1 MPMKRLLIVLAIL
14 LQQFGNLRAEDAPG
28 EVSKTWQD
36 VNDAVARIDALME
49 KSWTENGITPAKP
62 AGDAEF
68 LRRLSLDL
76 AGKIPRVADARAFL
90 EARPAI
96 NGLTAQDLSR
106 VRRERRQKLIDRLLE
121 APTYVTSFTDF
132 WQAALIPEAETDQQ
146 LRFLQPGFE
155 AWLRNKLMDDIAYD
169 KLARE
174 LLTAELTNL
183 NRQNPR
189 ASEATPDAFF
199 RAKQFKPEDLAAAT
213 SRVFLGVRLE
223 CAQCHDH
230 PFDTWKREQFW
241 SFAAFYSGIRPAQ
254 GNAPAAFAEV
264 SEIQKITKVRIPDTD
279 RFVEAAFL
287 NHSRPEWKEG
297 ISPRKT
303 LADWVTSADN
313 PRFAR
318 TAVNRLW
325 GHFLGRGFVEPVDD
339 FGESNPATHP
349 EILDLLAEE
358 FVAHDFD
365 LKFLIRLIVSTR
377 SYQLTS
383 RLSHESQEPIEHF
396 ALFHSRGL
404 TPRKIFNSLAVALG
418 TFEPFTV
425 PGQFQDGQAETEFLD
440 TFRNESDSVLERPT
454 TILQALVMM
463 NGRLITRGTS
473 FDESRTLRAIVD
485 YPLMSDDEKIET
497 LYLAALTRKPSPKE
511 LERLSAFV
519 SRHEEP
525 ARAFADI
532 YWSLLNSSEFL
543 FNH

>member
-1 MPMKRLLIVLAIL
+1 MKHLLLTALVLL
-14 LQQFGNLRAEDAPG
+14 SSQFLRADEPANAG
-28 EVSKTWQD
+28 TWQG
-36 VNDAVARIDALME
+36 VEKAVARIDALME
-49 KSWTENGITPAKP
+49 KSWAENGITPAKP
-62 AGDAEF
+62 ADDTEI
-68 LRRLSLDL
+68 LRRLYLDL

-90 EARPAI
+90 EPDKRLVD
-96 NGLTAQDLSR
+96 LTEPNLSR
-106 VRRERRQKLIDRLLE
+106 LKKERRQKLIDKLLG

-132 WQAALIPEAETDQQ
+132 WQAALIPEAETDQT
-146 LRFLQPGFE
+146 LRFLRPGFE
-155 AWLRNKLMDDIAYD
+155 AWLRNKLMDDAVYD
-169 KLARE
+169 ELARE
-174 LLTAELTNL
+174 LLTSELTNL

-241 SFAAFYSGIRPAQ
+241 SFAAFYTGIRTAAQ
-254 GNAPAAFAEV
+254 GNAPPAFAEV
-264 SEIQKITKVRIPDTD
+264 SEIQKLAKVKIPDTD
-279 RFVEAAFL
+279 KFVEAAFL
-287 NHSRPEWKEG
+287 NDSKPEWKEG
-297 ISPRKT
+297 TAPRKT
-303 LADWVTSADN
+303 LADWITSGEN

-349 EILDLLAEE
+349 EILDVLAEE
-358 FVAHDFD
+358 FVTHDFD
-365 LKFLIRLIVSTR
+365 LKFLIRVIVSTR

-383 RLSHESQEPIEHF
+383 RMSHESQEPIEHF
-396 ALFHSRGL
+396 ALFRSRGL

-425 PGQFQDGQAETEFLD
+425 PGQFQDGQAEPEFLD

-473 FDESRTLRAIVD
+473 FENSRTLRAIVD
-485 YPLMSDDEKIET
+485 YPLMSNDEKIET
-497 LYLAALTRKPSPKE
+497 LYLAALTRKPRDKE
-511 LERLSAFV
+511 LERLSVFV
-519 SRHEEP
+519 KKHENP
-525 ARAFADI
+525 SQALADI

>member
-1 MPMKRLLIVLAIL
+1 MARIPVFIL
-14 LQQFGNLRAEDAPG
+14 LASLLVSPLDAEESGNW
-28 EVSKTWQD
+28 KD
-36 VNDAVARIDALME
+36 VEKAVAKIDALLE
-49 KSWTENGITPAKP
+49 KSWAENGITPAR
-62 AGDAEF
+62 AADDAEF
-68 LRRLSLDL
+68 LRRVYLDL
-76 AGKIPRVADARAFL
+76 AGKIPHVAVTRRFLDDSRLAAETALARL
-90 EARPAI
+90 KK
-96 NGLTAQDLSR
+96 
-106 VRRERRQKLIDRLLE
+106 RQQMVDRLLG

-132 WQAALIPEAETDQQ
+132 WQSTLIPEAETDQQ
-146 LRFLQPGFE
+146 LRFLRPGFE
-155 AWLRNKLMDDIAYD
+155 AWLRNKLMDDVAYD
-169 KLARE
+169 ELARE
-174 LLTAELTNL
+174 LLTSELTNL

-241 SFAAFYSGIRPAQ
+241 GLAAFYTGIRPAN
-254 GNAPAAFAEV
+254 GNAPPAFAEV
-264 SEIQKITKVRIPDTD
+264 SEILKLTRLKIPDTD
-279 RFVEAAFL
+279 KFVEASFL
-287 NHSRPEWKEG
+287 NFEKPVWTDG
-297 ISPRKT
+297 VTPRQT
-303 LADWVTSADN
+303 LADWVTSPKN

-358 FVAHDFD
+358 FIAHDFD
-365 LKFLIRLIVSTR
+365 LKFLIRVIVSSR

-383 RLSHESQEPIEHF
+383 RLSHDSQEPIEHF
-396 ALFHSRGL
+396 ALFRSRGL
-404 TPRKIFNSLAVALG
+404 TPRKIFNSLAMALG

-473 FDESRTLRAIVD
+473 FEESRTLRAIID
-485 YPLMSDDEKIET
+485 YPLMSNREKIET
-497 LYLAALTRKPSPKE
+497 LYLAALTRKPRPKE

-519 SRHEEP
+519 EKSEN
-525 ARAFADI
+525 ASQALADI

>member
-1 MPMKRLLIVLAIL
+1 MTRLSFLAVISVLVPLSLHAEETRLLPEKSWQGV
-14 LQQFGNLRAEDAPG
+14 D
-28 EVSKTWQD
+28 EVVEK
-36 VNDAVARIDALME
+36 IDALFE
-49 KSWTENGITPAKP
+49 KSWTDNGITPANP
-62 AGDAEF
+62 ADDAEF
-68 LRRLSLDL
+68 LRRTYLDL
-76 AGKIPRVADARAFL
+76 AGKIPPVSVTRRFLDDSRLVDLGEVEAARL
-90 EARPAI
+90 
-96 NGLTAQDLSR
+96 NK
-106 VRRERRQKLIDRLLE
+106 RREMIDRLLA

-132 WQAALIPEAETDQQ
+132 WQAALIPEVETDQQ
-146 LRFLQPGFE
+146 LRGLSPGFE
-155 AWLRNKLMDDIAYD
+155 AWLRNKLMDDVAYD
-169 KLARE
+169 ELARE
-174 LLTAELTNL
+174 LLTAQLTNG
-183 NRQNPR
+183 NQQNPR

-223 CAQCHDH
+223 CAQCHHH

-241 SFAAFYSGIRPAQ
+241 GFAAFYTGIRPAA
-254 GNAPAAFAEV
+254 GNAPAALAEV
-264 SEIQKITKVRIPDTD
+264 SETQKLAKVKIPDTEQ
-279 RFVEAAFL
+279 FVEASFL
-287 NHSRPEWKEG
+287 DNQKPVWTDG
-297 ISPRKT
+297 ISPRQT
-303 LADWVTSADN
+303 LADWVTSPTN

-349 EILDLLAEE
+349 EVLDLLAEE

-365 LKFLIRLIVSTR
+365 LKFLIRVIVSSR
-377 SYQLTS
+377 PYQLTS
-383 RLSHESQEPIEHF
+383 RLSHDTQEPTEHF
-396 ALFHSRGL
+396 ALFRSRGL

-485 YPLMSDDEKIET
+485 YPLMSNREKIET
-497 LYLAALTRKPSPKE
+497 LYLAALTRKPRAKE
-511 LERLSAFV
+511 VDRLSAFV
-519 SRHEEP
+519 ENHDNASQ
-525 ARAFADI
+525 AFADI

>member
-1 MPMKRLLIVLAIL
+1 MKRLLILFAISLVLPQCVVA
-14 LQQFGNLRAEDAPG
+14 GEAPAD
-28 EVSKTWQD
+28 SRSWHD
-36 VNDAVARIDALME
+36 VALAVAKIDALLE

-62 AGDAEF
+62 ADDAEF
-68 LRRLSLDL
+68 LRRVYLDL
-76 AGKIPRVADARAFL
+76 AGKIPPVSVTRRFLNDSHPVNPGLIEPAEARA
-90 EARPAI
+90 RK
-96 NGLTAQDLSR
+96 
-106 VRRERRQKLIDRLLE
+106 RREMVDRLLG

-132 WQAALIPEAETDQQ
+132 WQSALIPEAESDLQ
-146 LRFLQPGFE
+146 LRPLRPGFE
-155 AWLRNKLMDDIAYD
+155 AWLRNKLMDDVAYD
-169 KLARE
+169 DLARE
-174 LLTAELTNL
+174 LLTSELTNL
-183 NRQNPR
+183 NRQNRR

-223 CAQCHDH
+223 CAQCHHH

-241 SFAAFYSGIRPAQ
+241 GFAAFYTGIRPAG
-254 GNAPAAFAEV
+254 GNAPPAFAEV
-264 SEIQKITKVRIPDTD
+264 SEIQKLTKVKIPDTEQ
-279 RFVEAAFL
+279 FVEASFL
-287 NHSRPEWKEG
+287 NNEKPEWKEG
-297 ISPRKT
+297 IAPRQT
-303 LADWVTSADN
+303 LADWVTSPKN

-339 FGESNPATHP
+339 FGESNPPTHP
-349 EILDLLAEE
+349 EILDILAEE
-358 FVAHDFD
+358 FIRHDFD
-365 LKFLIRLIVSTR
+365 LKFLIRVIVSSR
-377 SYQLTS
+377 PYQLTS
-383 RLSHESQEPIEHF
+383 RLSHDSQEPIEHF
-396 ALFHSRGL
+396 ALFRSRGL

-463 NGRLITRGTS
+463 NGRLTTRGTS
-473 FDESRTLRAIVD
+473 FEESRTLRAIVD
-485 YPLMSDDEKIET
+485 YPLMSDREKIET
-497 LYLAALTRKPSPKE
+497 LYLAALTRRPRTKE

-519 SRHEEP
+519 EKSDDSNQ
-525 ARAFADI
+525 AFADI

>member
-1 MPMKRLLIVLAIL
+1 MIRLIL
-14 LQQFGNLRAEDAPG
+14 LAVIFSILSPSLSAQESAASASHWR
-28 EVSKTWQD
+28 D
-36 VNDAVARIDALME
+36 VERTVAKIDALLD
-49 KSWTENGITPAKP
+49 KSWTENGITPAS
-62 AGDAEF
+62 AADDEEF
-68 LRRLSLDL
+68 LRRVYLDL
-76 AGKIPRVADARAFL
+76 AGKIPRVADARSFL
-90 EARPAI
+90 ESP
-96 NGLTAQDLSR
+96 GPVVDLTGPDLSQFSR
-106 VRRERRQKLIDRLLE
+106 QKRQKLIDQLLG

-132 WQAALIPEAETDQQ
+132 WQSALIPEAETDQQ
-146 LRFLQPGFE
+146 LRFLRPGFE
-155 AWLRNKLMDDIAYD
+155 AWLRNKLMDDVPYD
-169 KLARE
+169 VLARE
-174 LLTAELTNL
+174 LLTSELTNF
-183 NRQNPR
+183 NQQNPR

-241 SFAAFYSGIRPAQ
+241 GLAAFYSGIRPAD

-264 SEIQKITKVRIPDTD
+264 TEIQKLTKVKIPDTD
-279 RFVEAAFL
+279 RFVEASFL
-287 NHSRPEWKEG
+287 NSEKPVWTDGE
-297 ISPRKT
+297 SPRKT
-303 LADWVTSADN
+303 LADWITSADN

-318 TAVNRLW
+318 TVVNRLW

-349 EILDLLAEE
+349 EILNLLAQE
-358 FVAHDFD
+358 FIAHDFD
-365 LKFLIRLIVSTR
+365 LKFLIRVIVSTR

-383 RLSHESQEPIEHF
+383 RMSHESQEPVEHF
-396 ALFHSRGL
+396 ALFRSRGL

-425 PGQFQDGQAETEFLD
+425 PGQFQDGQAEAEFLD

-473 FDESRTLRAIVD
+473 FEDSRTLRAIVD
-485 YPLMSDDEKIET
+485 YPLMSNDEKIET
-497 LYLAALTRKPSPKE
+497 LYLAALTRKPREKE

-519 SRHEEP
+519 KKHENP
-525 ARAFADI
+525 SQALADI

>member
-1 MPMKRLLIVLAIL
+1 MKQLLFLFAFSVVLP
-14 LQQFGNLRAEDAPG
+14 RAVTADERATA
-28 EVSKTWQD
+28 KTWQD
-36 VNDAVARIDALME
+36 VEKAVARIDALME
-49 KSWTENGITPAKP
+49 KSWAENGVTPAKP
-62 AGDAEF
+62 ADDAEI
-68 LRRLSLDL
+68 LRRLYLDL

-90 EARPAI
+90 EPDKRLVD
-96 NGLTAQDLSR
+96 LTEPNLSR
-106 VRRERRQKLIDRLLE
+106 LKKERRQKLIDKLLG

-132 WQAALIPEAETDQQ
+132 WQAALIPEAETDQT
-146 LRFLQPGFE
+146 LRFLRPGFE
-155 AWLRNKLMDDIAYD
+155 AWLRNKLMDDTAYD
-169 KLARE
+169 ELARE
-174 LLTAELTNL
+174 LLTSELTNL

-241 SFAAFYSGIRPAQ
+241 SFAAFYTGIRTAAQ
-254 GNAPAAFAEV
+254 GNAPPAFAEV
-264 SEIQKITKVRIPDTD
+264 SEIQKLAKVKIPDTD
-279 RFVEAAFL
+279 KFVEAAFL
-287 NHSRPEWKEG
+287 NDSKPEWKEG
-297 ISPRKT
+297 TAPRKT
-303 LADWVTSADN
+303 LADWITSADN

-339 FGESNPATHP
+339 FGESNPTTHP
-349 EILDLLAEE
+349 EILDVLAEE

-365 LKFLIRLIVSTR
+365 LKFLIRVIVSTR

-383 RLSHESQEPIEHF
+383 RMSHESQEPVEHF
-396 ALFHSRGL
+396 ALFRSRGL

-463 NGRLITRGTS
+463 NGRLTTRGTS
-473 FDESRTLRAIVD
+473 FENSRTLRAIVD
-485 YPLMSDDEKIET
+485 YPLMSNDEKIET
-497 LYLAALTRKPSPKE
+497 LYLAALTRKPREKE

-519 SRHEEP
+519 KKHETP
-525 ARAFADI
+525 SQALADI